1 MIAFAK
7 ILAVIAA
14 LAIVLHFRT
23 LLFMRGPRGLAEPPP
38 TDPTYWA
45 ILVAFSVFLAAMLTE
60 ISRMNSLPSGIDT
73 HLGEALVVVAFAWT
87 FWAKRHLGKNYAPT
101 AQNDRPDQTIIHA
114 GPYAYVRHP
123 IYWGNLA
130 VALGLIF
137 AFRLTWTWITLA
149 GLAAAIAWRIR
160 REERFLRAK
169 FGERFR
175 DKPLT

>member
-14 LAIVLHFRT
+14 VAIILHFRT
-23 LLFMRGPRGLAEPPP
+23 TVFTRGVRGLAEPPP
-38 TDPTYWA
+38 RDPTYWA
-45 ILVAFSVFLAAMLTE
+45 ILVAFAVFLAAMLTE

-73 HLGEALVVVAFAWT
+73 HLGEALVVGAFAWT

-101 AQNDRPDQTIIHA
+101 AQNERPDQEIVRT

-130 VALGLIF
+130 VVLGLIL
-137 AFRLTWTWITLA
+137 AFRLTWTWYTLV
-149 GLAAAIAWRIR
+149 GLVAAIAWRIR
-160 REERFLRAK
+160 NEERFLREK
-169 FGERFR
+169 FPEQFR
-175 DKPLT
+175 DTPRT